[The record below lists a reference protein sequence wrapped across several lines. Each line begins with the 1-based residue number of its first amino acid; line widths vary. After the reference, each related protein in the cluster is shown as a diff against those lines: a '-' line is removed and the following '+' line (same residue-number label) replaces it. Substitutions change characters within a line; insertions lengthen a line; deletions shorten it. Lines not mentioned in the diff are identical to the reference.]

1 MGSGLQRR
9 RTEARRGG
17 TRVAAGLLPV
27 AAGLLLGACGGNGS
41 DPIDPGPQQA
51 AIQTTVTLDG
61 APASGVEIRL
71 FGSSGG
77 AALAVQET
85 GSDGTTT
92 FTALDPGTYEVEVE
106 VPEGAELDPATPRRS
121 VTATGGTTAAV
132 TFALATAGGADVV
145 TIMVTGSLSFNPADV
160 TIEPGQTVVWRNA
173 VSMLHTITPQGHSE
187 WSEGTVTNADDTFT
201 HTFQA
206 EGTFPYECT
215 LHAGMTGVVRVQ

>member
-1 MGSGLQRR
+1 MGSGLRRR
-9 RTEARRGG
+9 RTVVGLGITLVAGG
-17 TRVAAGLLPV
+17 V
-27 AAGLLLGACGGNGS
+27 LLGGCGGNGD
-41 DPIDPGPQQA
+41 DPFDPGQQQA

-61 APASGVEIRL
+61 APASGVEVRL
-71 FGSSGG
+71 FEPSGG
-77 AALAVQET
+77 AAMAVQQT

-92 FTALDPGTYEVEVE
+92 FAALEPGTYEVEIE

-121 VTATGGTTAAV
+121 VTASGGSTAAV
-132 TFALATAGGADVV
+132 TFALATAGVPAVV
-145 TIMVTGSLSFNPADV
+145 TITLTGSLAFSPADV

-173 VSMLHTITPQGHSE
+173 VAMLHTITPQGHSE

-206 EGTFPYECT
+206 AGTFPYECT